1 MKTFQSRRLF
11 WRRVST
17 VALALAGLSAAIFA
31 SRTSQAASS
40 KLATAADSASS
51 SKVVELR
58 ISGEIEPVLAEYITN
73 GIAQA
78 NSEHAS
84 LVLITMDTPGGLDE
98 SMRQIIQSI
107 LQSKVPVATY
117 VYPTGGRAASAGF
130 FILLSADVDAMSP
143 GTETGAASPIM
154 EIGGQTVQIDP
165 TLRKKIVNDAEAFL
179 RSYVS
184 KRGRNV
190 DMAMTA
196 VSDAKSFTDTE
207 ALKGNLIDL
216 VATSPENLL
225 SQLNGRTI
233 TRLDGSKETLSLPDA
248 IVEPIGMT
256 GRERFLSRIVQ
267 PDVFFVLLIIG
278 VLGLYAEFTH
288 PGMFA
293 PGVIGAIALVLALF
307 AMHLLPINFTG
318 LLLIAAAF
326 VLFILEAK
334 FPTHGILGV
343 GGVIALVLGALMLI
357 RTPMTGMG
365 VSAGVAFGVA
375 IPFAV
380 IVILLMRLV
389 LRSFHWKTATGKEEL
404 VGTEGEVVQPIG
416 ASGAAGLVRVHGE
429 LWRAVVSDGPLPQ
442 GARVK
447 VKKIEGL
454 TLEVESLEPSQ
465 AK

>member
-1 MKTFQSRRLF
+1 M
-11 WRRVST
+11 
-17 VALALAGLSAAIFA
+17 ALAGLSAPVFSGGIVH
-31 SRTSQAASS
+31 AARP
-40 KLATAADSASS
+40 AAAVSTSS
-51 SKVVELR
+51 SSQVVKLR

-78 NSEHAS
+78 NAERAG

-107 LQSKVPVATY
+107 LQSKVPVVTY
-117 VYPTGGRAASAGF
+117 VYPTGSRAASAGF

-154 EIGGQTVQIDP
+154 EIGGATVQIDP

-190 DMAMTA
+190 DLAMTA
-196 VSDAKSFTDTE
+196 VSDAKSFTNAE

-216 VATSPENLL
+216 TATSPENLL
-225 SQLNGRTI
+225 SQLNGRAI
-233 TRLDGSKETLSLPDA
+233 TRLDGVKETLSLPNPV
-248 IVEPIGMT
+248 IEPVGMS
-256 GRERFLSRIVQ
+256 GREQFLSRIVQ

-343 GGVIALVLGALMLI
+343 GGVIAMILGALMLI
-357 RTPMTGMG
+357 RTPLTGMG
-365 VSAGVAFGVA
+365 VSLGVALGVAF
-375 IPFAV
+375 PFAV
-380 IVILLMRLV
+380 IVIVLMRLV
-389 LRSFHWKTATGKEEL
+389 LSSFRWKPATGKEEM
-404 VGTEGEVVQPIG
+404 VGTEAEVVQPIG
-416 ASGAAGLVRVHGE
+416 AAGSAGMVRVHGE
-429 LWRAVVSDGPLPQ
+429 LWRAVVADGPVPL
-442 GARVK
+442 GARVR

-454 TLEVESLEPSQ
+454 TLEVESLEQSQ

>member
-1 MKTFQSRRLF
+1 M
-11 WRRVST
+11 W
-17 VALALAGLSAAIFA
+17 ALVLTGLSAAIS
-31 SRTSQAASS
+31 SR
-40 KLATAADSASS
+40 ATARTAAPAAANSPS

-58 ISGEIEPVLAEYITN
+58 ISGEIEPVLAEYITD

-78 NSEHAS
+78 NTEHAS
-84 LVLITMDTPGGLDE
+84 LILITMDTPGGLDE

-107 LQSKVPVATY
+107 LQSKVPVVTY
-117 VYPTGGRAASAGF
+117 AYPTGGRAASAGF
-130 FILLSADVDAMSP
+130 FILLSADVAAMAP

-154 EIGGQTVQIDP
+154 ELGGQTVQIDP
-165 TLRKKIVNDAEAFL
+165 TLRSKIVNDAEAFL
-179 RSYVS
+179 RAYVS

-190 DMAMTA
+190 DLAMTA
-196 VSDAKSFTDTE
+196 VSDAKAFSDTE

-233 TRLDGSKETLSLPDA
+233 QRLDGSKETLSVGNPVMEP
-248 IVEPIGMT
+248 VEMT
-256 GRERFLSRIVQ
+256 GREQFLSRIVQ

-293 PGVIGAIALVLALF
+293 PGVVGAIALVLALF

-334 FPTHGILGV
+334 FPTHGVLGV
-343 GGVIALVLGALMLI
+343 GGVVAMVLGALMLI

-365 VSAGVAFGVA
+365 VSVGVAFGVA

-380 IVILLMRLV
+380 IIIVLMRLV
-389 LRSFHWKTATGKEEL
+389 LRSFRWKPATGKEEL
-404 VGTEGEVVQPIG
+404 LGTEAEVVQPIG
-416 ASGAAGLVRVHGE
+416 SAGAAGLVRVHGE
-429 LWRAVVSDGPLPQ
+429 LWRAVVADGPVPQ
-442 GARVK
+442 GARVRI
-447 VKKIEGL
+447 KKIDGL
-454 TLEVESLEPSQ
+454 TLEVESLEASQ

>member
-1 MKTFQSRRLF
+1 MF
-11 WRRVST
+11 
-17 VALALAGLSAAIFA
+17 ALALAGLSALVFSGAFA
-31 SRTSQAASS
+31 HAAAPAAASLS
-40 KLATAADSASS
+40 SSS
-51 SKVVELR
+51 SKIIELR
-58 ISGEIEPVLAEYITN
+58 IGDEIEPVLAEYISN

-78 NSEHAS
+78 NQEHAS
-84 LVLITMDTPGGLDE
+84 LILITMDTPGGLDT
-98 SMRQIIQSI
+98 SMRQIIQAI

-117 VYPTGGRAASAGF
+117 VYPTGSRAASAGF

-165 TLRKKIVNDAEAFL
+165 TLRKKIFNDAEAFL
-179 RSYVS
+179 RSYAS

-190 DMAMTA
+190 DLAMTA
-196 VSDAKSFTDTE
+196 VSDAKAFSDTE
-207 ALKGNLIDL
+207 ALKGKLID
-216 VATSPENLL
+216 VIATSPEDLL
-225 SQLNGRTI
+225 AQLNGRTI
-233 TRLDGSKETLSLPDA
+233 KRLDGSTETLNLPNP
-248 IVEPIGMT
+248 IVVPIGMT
-256 GRERFLSRIVQ
+256 GREQFLSRIVQ

-343 GGVIALVLGALMLI
+343 GGVVAMVLGALMLI
-357 RTPMTGMG
+357 RTPLTGMG
-365 VSAGVAFGVA
+365 VSVGVAFGVA

-380 IVILLMRLV
+380 IIIVLMRLV
-389 LRSFHWKTATGKEEL
+389 LRSFRWKPATGKEEL
-404 VGTEGEVVQPIG
+404 VGTEAEVVQPIG
-416 ASGAAGLVRVHGE
+416 AAGAAGMVRVHGE
-429 LWRAVVSDGPLPQ
+429 LWRAVVANGPVPQ
-442 GARVK
+442 GARVR

-465 AK
+465 VK

>member
-1 MKTFQSRRLF
+1 MSIF
-11 WRRVST
+11 
-17 VALALAGLSAAIFA
+17 ALALAGLSVGLFARFTVRAAPP
-31 SRTSQAASS
+31 AAP
-40 KLATAADSASS
+40 DSPTS

-58 ISGEIEPVLAEYITN
+58 IDGEIEPILAEYISN

-78 NSEHAS
+78 NRDDAN
-84 LVLITMDTPGGLDE
+84 LILITMDTPGGLDE

-107 LQSKVPVATY
+107 LRSRVPVAAY
-117 VYPTGGRAASAGF
+117 VYPTGSRAASAGF
-130 FILLSADVDAMSP
+130 FILMSADVDAMSP

-154 EIGGQTVQIDP
+154 ELGGQTVQIDP

-190 DMAMTA
+190 DLAMTA
-196 VSDAKSFTDTE
+196 VSDAKAFSDTE

-216 VATSPENLL
+216 IATSPENLL
-225 SQLNGRTI
+225 SQLNGRAI
-233 TRLDGSKETLSLPDA
+233 KRLDGSTETLSLRNP
-248 IVEPIGMT
+248 ITEPVGMSS
-256 GRERFLSRIVQ
+256 REQFLSRIVQ

-307 AMHLLPINFTG
+307 AMHLLPVNFTG

-343 GGVIALVLGALMLI
+343 GGVVAMILGALMLI

-365 VSAGVAFGVA
+365 VSVGVAFGVA

-380 IVILLMRLV
+380 IIIVLMRLV
-389 LRSFHWKTATGKEEL
+389 LRSFRWKPATGKEEL
-404 VGTEGEVVQPIG
+404 VGTEAEVVQPIG
-416 ASGAAGLVRVHGE
+416 AAGAAGMVRVHGE
-429 LWRAVVSDGPLPQ
+429 LWRAVVSGGPVPQ
-442 GARVK
+442 GARVR
-447 VKKIEGL
+447 VKKVSGL

-465 AK
+465 AR

>member
-1 MKTFQSRRLF
+1 MLVKTSQSRRF
-11 WRRVST
+11 SGRRVLLF
-17 VALALAGLSAAIFA
+17 ALALAGLSI
-31 SRTSQAASS
+31 SL
-40 KLATAADSASS
+40 LARGPARADAPETPNSSS
-51 SKVVELR
+51 SKIIELH
-58 ISGEIEPVLAEYITN
+58 IAGEIEPVLAEYITN

-78 NSEHAS
+78 NSEHAN
-84 LVLITMDTPGGLDE
+84 LILITMDTPGGLDE

-117 VYPTGGRAASAGF
+117 VYPTGSRAASAGF

-154 EIGGQTVQIDP
+154 ELGGQTVQIDP
-165 TLRKKIVNDAEAFL
+165 TLRSKIVNDAEAFL
-179 RSYVS
+179 RAYVS

-190 DMAMTA
+190 ELAMTA

-216 VATSPENLL
+216 VESSPEDLL
-225 SQLNGRTI
+225 KQLNGRTI
-233 TRLDGSKETLSLPDA
+233 KRLDGSTETLNLSNS
-248 IVEPIGMT
+248 ITEPVGMT
-256 GRERFLSRIVQ
+256 GREEFLSRIVQ

-334 FPTHGILGV
+334 YPTHGILGV
-343 GGVIALVLGALMLI
+343 GGVIAMVLGALLLI
-357 RTPMTGMG
+357 RTPLTGMG

-375 IPFAV
+375 IPFA
-380 IVILLMRLV
+380 IMIILLMRLV
-389 LRSFHWKTATGKEEL
+389 LRSFHWKPATGKEEL
-404 VGTEGEVVQPIG
+404 LGTEAEVVQPIG
-416 ASGAAGLVRVHGE
+416 TGAAGMVRVHGE
-429 LWRAVVSDGPLPQ
+429 LWRAVVSDGPVPQ
-442 GARVK
+442 GARVR
-447 VKKIEGL
+447 VKKIDGL

>member
-1 MKTFQSRRLF
+1 MKTSQARRF
-11 WRRVST
+11 SWRRVFLL
-17 VALALAGLSAAIFA
+17 ALAIAGLSAVYIANPIA
-31 SRTSQAASS
+31 RAAAPS
-40 KLATAADSASS
+40 AADSSSS
-51 SKVVELR
+51 SKVVELK
-58 ISGEIEPVLAEYITN
+58 IFGEIEPVLAEYITN

-78 NSEHAS
+78 NSEHAN
-84 LVLITMDTPGGLDE
+84 LILITMDTPGGLDE

-107 LQSKVPVATY
+107 LRSQVPVVTY
-117 VYPTGGRAASAGF
+117 VYPSGSRGASAGF

-154 EIGGQTVQIDP
+154 ELGGQTVQIDP

-190 DMAMTA
+190 ELAMTA
-196 VSDAKSFTDTE
+196 VSDAKAFSDTE

-216 VATSPENLL
+216 IATSPENLL
-225 SQLNGRTI
+225 AQLNGRTI
-233 TRLDGSKETLSLPDA
+233 TRLDGSKETLSLPNPVLA
-248 IVEPIGMT
+248 PIGMT
-256 GRERFLSRIVQ
+256 GREQFLSRIVQ

-318 LLLIAAAF
+318 LLLIVAAF

-343 GGVIALVLGALMLI
+343 GGVIAMVLGALVLI
-357 RTPMTGMG
+357 RTPLTGMG

-375 IPFAV
+375 IPFGV
-380 IVILLMRLV
+380 LIIVLMRLV
-389 LRSFHWKTATGKEEL
+389 LRSYRWKPATGKEEL
-404 VGTEGEVVQPIG
+404 VGTEAEVVQPIG
-416 ASGAAGLVRVHGE
+416 TAAAGLVRVHGE
-429 LWRAVVSDGPLPQ
+429 LWRAVVSDGPVPQ
-442 GARVK
+442 GARVR
-447 VKKIEGL
+447 VKKISGL

>member
-1 MKTFQSRRLF
+1 VKTSQSRRFLR
-11 WRRVST
+11 RRVFLVT
-17 VALALAGLSAAIFA
+17 LALAGLSASLLA
-31 SRTSQAASS
+31 RGTTQAAATNTADYSGSS
-40 KLATAADSASS
+40 RI
-51 SKVVELR
+51 VELH
-58 ISGEIEPVLAEYITN
+58 IAGEIEPVLAEYITN

-84 LVLITMDTPGGLDE
+84 LILITMDTPGGLDE

-117 VYPTGGRAASAGF
+117 VYPTGSRAASAGF

-154 EIGGQTVQIDP
+154 ELAGQTVQIDP
-165 TLRKKIVNDAEAFL
+165 TLRSKIVNDAEAFL
-179 RSYVS
+179 RAYVS

-190 DMAMTA
+190 ELAMTA
-196 VSDAKSFTDTE
+196 VSDAKAFSDTE

-233 TRLDGSKETLSLPDA
+233 KRLDGATETLNLTNPQMT
-248 IVEPIGMT
+248 PIGMT
-256 GRERFLSRIVQ
+256 GREQFLSRIVQ

-334 FPTHGILGV
+334 YPTHGILGV
-343 GGVIALVLGALMLI
+343 GGVAAMVLGALLLI
-357 RTPMTGMG
+357 RTPLTGMG

-375 IPFAV
+375 IPFA
-380 IVILLMRLV
+380 IMIILLMRLV
-389 LRSFHWKTATGKEEL
+389 LRSFHWKPATGKEEL
-404 VGTEGEVVQPIG
+404 VGTEAEVVQPIG
-416 ASGAAGLVRVHGE
+416 AGAAGMVRVHGE
-429 LWRAVVSDGPLPQ
+429 LWRAIVSDGPVPQ
-442 GARVK
+442 GARVR
-447 VKKIEGL
+447 VKKIDGL